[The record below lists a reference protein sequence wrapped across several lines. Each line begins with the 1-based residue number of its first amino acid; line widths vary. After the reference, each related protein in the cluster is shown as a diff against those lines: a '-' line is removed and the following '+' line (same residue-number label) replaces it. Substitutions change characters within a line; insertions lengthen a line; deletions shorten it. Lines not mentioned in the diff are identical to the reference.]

1 MFDIGFWELVLI
13 GIVGLLVIGP
23 DKLPEVSRNLG
34 RWIGKTRRFIN
45 QTRRE
50 LEQELGNP
58 TDYHENLTDLDELM
72 RDAPDQDPDYKKKE
86 HDEEH

>member
-13 GIVGLLVIGP
+13 GIVGLLIIGP

-50 LEQELGNP
+50 LEQELGSP

-72 RDAPDQDPDYKKKE
+72 RDAPDQDPDYKKKDR
-86 HDEEH
+86 DEEH